1 MSRRL
6 ACVLSWL
13 GTCAAQ
19 APAERVDVQA
29 AVDRVLAPFARED
42 GPGCAVALSDGGRTG
57 PERAFGLADLEHRVP
72 NTMSTVFEAGSV
84 SKQFTAAAILILAAE
99 GKLRLDDDVRTY
111 LPELPDYGAAI
122 TIDHL
127 LNHTSGLRDWQVLDV
142 MAGWPLHSRVH
153 TNAEVLA
160 IAARQRA
167 LNHSP
172 GSEFLYN
179 STGYNL
185 AAIIV
190 ERVSGQSLATF
201 SQQRLFTPLGMTAT
215 RWRDD
220 FQRLVPN
227 RASGY
232 RRVGGHWVIL
242 MPFDNSYGSAGLLT
256 TIRDL
261 MIWNRA
267 LAEGRLGGTIAARMA
282 EMTVVPGGPAHY
294 GRGVFLRRYRGQAE
308 IGHDGAIAGYRAFT
322 ARYPDLGL
330 AVAVL
335 CNGSID
341 AARIGRSLVDP
352 LLPASP
358 EDAPENPVGIAA
370 PGEGAK
376 LERWQPTQAAL
387 GEFVGRYFSEDIGAT
402 YAAAVERGRLALR
415 VEGRFAPAWSL
426 DPTYEDRFVFEMGSV
441 QFVRGEDGRIREM
454 RFSSERVRSLG
465 FRKL

>member
-1 MSRRL
+1 MRRPF

-13 GTCAAQ
+13 GACAAQ
-19 APAERVDVQA
+19 APAQRIDAED
-29 AVDRVLAPFARED
+29 AVDRILAPFARAD
-42 GPGCAVALSDGGRTG
+42 GPGCAVALSDRGRTG
-57 PERAFGLADLEHRVP
+57 LERAFGLADLEHRVP
-72 NTMSTVFEAGSV
+72 NMTTTVFEAGSV

-99 GKLRLDDDVRTY
+99 GRLRLDDDVRTY
-111 LPELPDYGAAI
+111 LPELPDYGAVI

-167 LNHSP
+167 LNHPP

-185 AAIIV
+185 AAIVV

-201 SQQRLFTPLGMTAT
+201 SQHRLFTPLGMTAT
-215 RWRDD
+215 QWRDD

-227 RASGY
+227 RASGH
-232 RRVGGHWVIL
+232 RRVGGHWAIS

-256 TIRDL
+256 TIGDL

-282 EMTVVPGGPAHY
+282 EMTVLPGGPAHY

-322 ARYPDLGL
+322 ARYPGSGV

-341 AARIGRSLVDP
+341 AAQIGRSLVDP
-352 LLPASP
+352 ALPASP
-358 EDAPENPVGIAA
+358 EDGQEEPAGIAM
-370 PGEGAK
+370 PGQGTQP
-376 LERWQPTQAAL
+376 ERWQPTQEAL
-387 GEFVGRYFSEDIGAT
+387 EEFVGRYFSEDIGAT
-402 YAAAVERGRLALR
+402 YAAAIETGKLVLR
-415 VEGRFAPAWSL
+415 VESRFAPGWSL
-426 DPTYEDRFVFEMGSV
+426 DPTREDRFVFEMGSV
-441 QFVRGEDGRIREM
+441 QFVRGEDGRVREM
-454 RFSSERVRSLG
+454 RLSSERVRSLG